1 MEDLLEKM
9 QPEGEKAPL
18 AENNYAPTLQP
29 EQSSAK
35 RDISPSVEIPNS
47 VEHSKVVRYLG
58 SSSGYYLVRDIL
70 STEDEE
76 IDEIRN
82 TNRRSSSITDD
93 TGPLRFRKINVVDDD
108 ILFVRD
114 KTLAEHADQLET
126 DKLDLNPSIVPK
138 LVVDELVSRF
148 FQWDHASLPVVDK
161 ETFLDAYEGRTKPPP
176 ATILVYAV
184 CSHACILLPKDD
196 PVFKDSG
203 LDRDEL
209 VDTLVEHTTNLVRKE
224 YLTPRLPT
232 IQALVLL
239 CAYPNYEKSFYR
251 NWLRAGMAV
260 RMVNY
265 IKHCFTCVLMLRNFI
280 M

>member
-1 MEDLLEKM
+1 MEELLEKM
-9 QPEGEKAPL
+9 QPEESVKP
-18 AENNYAPTLQP
+18 PTTAVQ
-29 EQSSAK
+29 
-35 RDISPSVEIPNS
+35 IPNS

-70 STEDEE
+70 STEEEE
-76 IDEIRN
+76 IDEIQ
-82 TNRRSSSITDD
+82 SSNQPTSPITED
-93 TGPLRFRKINVVDDD
+93 TGPLRFRKINVVDND

-126 DKLDLNPSIVPK
+126 DKLDLNPSIAPK
-138 LVVDELVSRF
+138 SVVSELVSRF

-161 ETFLDAYEGRTKPPP
+161 ESFLDAYQGRTQPPP
-176 ATILVYAV
+176 APILIYAI
-184 CSHACILLPKDD
+184 CSHACILLPAED
-196 PVFKDSG
+196 PIFKDTG

-209 VDTLVEHTTNLVRKE
+209 VNRLVEHTTSLVRKE

-239 CAYPNYEKSFYR
+239 CAYPNCEKSFYR

-260 RMVNY
+260 RMVREECIY
-265 IKHCFTCVLMLRNFI
+265 MLSLPTNLYCRHKSLGCI
-280 M
+280 EHWKSYH